1 MGRFLTTE
9 DRMKLQGYVCSA
21 KRAPDNAMN
30 KMLGNAMSVNVVEA
44 VLLQAAW
51 SMALC

>member
-1 MGRFLTTE
+1 
-9 DRMKLQGYVCSA
+9 MKLQGYVCSA